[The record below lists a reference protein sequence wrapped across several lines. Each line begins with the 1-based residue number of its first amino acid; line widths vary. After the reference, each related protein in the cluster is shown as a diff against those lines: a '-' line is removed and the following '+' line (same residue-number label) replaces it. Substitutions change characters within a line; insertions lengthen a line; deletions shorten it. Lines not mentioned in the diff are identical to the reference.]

1 MRHHLI
7 QPKTGRP
14 STNMKF
20 TDVFKN
26 KSTAFS
32 FFLSIIVWG
41 IGTGCFAATMNN
53 FLSDMHDMTSQ
64 DRGSLEFFREMPG
77 LALVF
82 LFALLN
88 RMSDWKILR
97 LGTMISM
104 LGAALLFV
112 PSNKVIVTFFIM
124 IWSLGEH
131 LIMPVRQAIAIQIAK
146 PENAGQSLGFLTS
159 AMNFGNVTGS
169 AIVAV
174 IFYIGVK
181 YSGLQQRYLYDIV
194 WGLIAVLMIV
204 STIST
209 FNKNAPDETAKRPK
223 LYFHRKFNK
232 FYALELFYGARKQIF
247 FTFAPYVLIREY
259 GFSTAR
265 MAVLLAVCAI
275 INIFA
280 APAIGKLTDRLG
292 YRNIMIWDTIILC
305 FVCLLYGFAG
315 DIFPRSIA
323 YWVVYINYIF
333 DAIISTTALATNIYI
348 RGIAETH
355 DELSSTMS
363 TGISINHFI
372 SILAGPVGGW
382 IWAKYGIGLLFTFS
396 AIMAICN
403 SIFAYTLPKPSQ
415 EKHASA

>member
-174 IFYIGVK
+174 IFYVGVK

-403 SIFAYTLPKPSQ
+403 SIFAYTLPKPQKTS
-415 EKHASA
+415 SI

>member
-1 MRHHLI
+1 
-7 QPKTGRP
+7 
-14 STNMKF
+14 MKF

-174 IFYIGVK
+174 IFYVGVK

-403 SIFAYTLPKPSQ
+403 SIFAYTLPKPNQ
-415 EKHASA
+415 QNHASA

>member
-1 MRHHLI
+1 
-7 QPKTGRP
+7 
-14 STNMKF
+14 MKF

-159 AMNFGNVTGS
+159 AMNFGSVTGS

-174 IFYIGVK
+174 IFYVGVK
-181 YSGLQQRYLYDIV
+181 YSGMEQRTLYNIV

-265 MAVLLAVCAI
+265 MAVLLAVCAV

-315 DIFPRSIA
+315 DLFPRN
-323 YWVVYINYIF
+323 VF

-348 RGIAETH
+348 RGIAESH

-382 IWAKYGIGLLFTFS
+382 IWANYGIGLLFTFS
-396 AIMAICN
+396 AVMAICN
-403 SIFAYTLPKPSQ
+403 SIFAYTLPKPNQ
-415 EKHASA
+415 NVHASA

>member
-1 MRHHLI
+1 
-7 QPKTGRP
+7 
-14 STNMKF
+14 MKF

-41 IGTGCFAATMNN
+41 IGTGCFAATLNN
-53 FLSDMHDMTSQ
+53 FLSDMHGMTSLN
-64 DRGSLEFFREMPG
+64 RGMLEFFREMPG

-174 IFYIGVK
+174 IFYVGVH
-181 YSGLQQRYLYDIV
+181 YSGMPQRYLYDIV

-280 APAIGKLTDRLG
+280 APAIGKLTDKLG

-315 DIFPRSIA
+315 DIFPRNMPIGLSMSITSSMPSSA
-323 YWVVYINYIF
+323 RPLSPRTSTSVALRNLMMNSPLRCPQ
-333 DAIISTTALATNIYI
+333 ASPSIISSPFLQVLLA
-348 RGIAETH
+348 
-355 DELSSTMS
+355 
-363 TGISINHFI
+363 
-372 SILAGPVGGW
+372 AGFGRN
-382 IWAKYGIGLLFTFS
+382 T
-396 AIMAICN
+396 
-403 SIFAYTLPKPSQ
+403 
-415 EKHASA
+415 ASASCSPSPPSWPSVIPFLPILFPSPK

>member
-1 MRHHLI
+1 
-7 QPKTGRP
+7 
-14 STNMKF
+14 MKF

-174 IFYIGVK
+174 IFYVGVK
-181 YSGLQQRYLYDIV
+181 YSGMPQRTLYNIV

-265 MAVLLAVCAI
+265 MAVLLAVCAV

-315 DIFPRSIA
+315 DLFPRNVA
-323 YWVVYINYIF
+323 YWVVYVNYIF

-348 RGIAETH
+348 RGIAESH

-382 IWAKYGIGLLFTFS
+382 IWANYGIGLLFTFS
-396 AIMAICN
+396 AVMAICN
-403 SIFAYTLPKPSQ
+403 SIFIPS
-415 EKHASA
+415 HFYPLNPLNPFVLII

>member
-1 MRHHLI
+1 
-7 QPKTGRP
+7 
-14 STNMKF
+14 MKF
-20 TDVFKN
+20 TNVFKD
-26 KSTAFS
+26 KSTAMS
-32 FFLSIIVWG
+32 FFLSILVWG

-64 DRGSLEFFREMPG
+64 QRGSLEFFREMPG

-82 LFALLN
+82 LFAILN

-97 LGTMISM
+97 LGTLVSM
-104 LGAALLFV
+104 LGAALLLIH
-112 PSNKVIVTFFIM
+112 SNKIIVTFFIM

-159 AMNFGNVTGS
+159 AMNFGSVAGS
-169 AIVAV
+169 AIVAI
-174 IFYIGVK
+174 IFYLGVR
-181 YSGLQQRYLYDIV
+181 SNTLSQRALYDIV

-209 FNKNAPDETAKRPK
+209 FNPNAPDELAKRPK

-232 FYALELFYGARKQIF
+232 YYALELFYGARKQIF

-280 APAIGKLTDRLG
+280 APAIGKLTDKLG

-305 FVCLLYGFAG
+305 FVCLLYGFAKN
-315 DIFPRSIA
+315 IFPIKIA
-323 YWVVYINYIF
+323 YWVVYVNYIF

-348 RGIAETH
+348 RGIADSH

-363 TGISINHFI
+363 PGISINHFI
-372 SILAGPVGGW
+372 SSLAGPIGGW
-382 IWAKYGIGLLFTFS
+382 IWAKYGVGLLFAFS
-396 AIMAICN
+396 AVMAICN
-403 SIFAYTLPKPSQ
+403 SVFAYTLPKPSKQ
-415 EKHASA
+415 PAQA

>member
-1 MRHHLI
+1 
-7 QPKTGRP
+7 
-14 STNMKF
+14 
-20 TDVFKN
+20 
-26 KSTAFS
+26 
-32 FFLSIIVWG
+32 
-41 IGTGCFAATMNN
+41 
-53 FLSDMHDMTSQ
+53 
-64 DRGSLEFFREMPG
+64 
-77 LALVF
+77 
-82 LFALLN
+82 
-88 RMSDWKILR
+88 
-97 LGTMISM
+97 
-104 LGAALLFV
+104 
-112 PSNKVIVTFFIM
+112 
-124 IWSLGEH
+124 
-131 LIMPVRQAIAIQIAK
+131 
-146 PENAGQSLGFLTS
+146 
-159 AMNFGNVTGS
+159 MNFGSVTGS

-174 IFYIGVK
+174 IFYVGVK
-181 YSGLQQRYLYDIV
+181 YSGMQQRTLYNIV

-265 MAVLLAVCAI
+265 MAVLLAVCAV

-315 DIFPRSIA
+315 DLFPRNVA
-323 YWVVYINYIF
+323 YWVVYVNYIF

-348 RGIAETH
+348 RGIAESH

-382 IWAKYGIGLLFTFS
+382 IWANYGIGLLFTFS
-396 AIMAICN
+396 AVMAICN
-403 SIFAYTLPKPSQ
+403 SIFAYTLPKPPKQ
-415 EKHASA
+415 PAQA

>member
-1 MRHHLI
+1 
-7 QPKTGRP
+7 
-14 STNMKF
+14 MKF

-41 IGTGCFAATMNN
+41 IGTGCFAATLNN
-53 FLSDMHDMTSQ
+53 FLSDMHGMTSLN
-64 DRGSLEFFREMPG
+64 RGMLEFFREMPG

-112 PSNKVIVTFFIM
+112 PSNKVVVTFFIM

-174 IFYIGVK
+174 IFYIGVH
-181 YSGLQQRYLYDIV
+181 YSHMQQRTLYNIV
-194 WGLIAVLMIV
+194 WGLIAILMIV

-209 FNKNAPDETAKRPK
+209 FNKNAPDETAKRPV
-223 LYFHRKFNK
+223 LYFHRKFTK

-265 MAVLLAVCAI
+265 MAILLAVCAV

-280 APAIGKLTDRLG
+280 APTIGKITDKLG

-305 FVCLLYGFAG
+305 FVCILYGFAG
-315 DIFPRSIA
+315 DLFPRNIA
-323 YWVVYINYIF
+323 YWVVYVNYIF

-403 SIFAYTLPKPSQ
+403 SIFAYTLPKPQKTS
-415 EKHASA
+415 SI

>member
-1 MRHHLI
+1 
-7 QPKTGRP
+7 
-14 STNMKF
+14 MKF

-159 AMNFGNVTGS
+159 AMNFGNVAGS

-174 IFYIGVK
+174 IFYVGVK
-181 YSGLQQRYLYDIV
+181 YSGMQQRTLYNIV

-209 FNKNAPDETAKRPK
+209 FNKNAPDETA
-223 LYFHRKFNK
+223 
-232 FYALELFYGARKQIF
+232 
-247 FTFAPYVLIREY
+247 
-259 GFSTAR
+259 
-265 MAVLLAVCAI
+265 
-275 INIFA
+275 
-280 APAIGKLTDRLG
+280 
-292 YRNIMIWDTIILC
+292 
-305 FVCLLYGFAG
+305 
-315 DIFPRSIA
+315 
-323 YWVVYINYIF
+323 
-333 DAIISTTALATNIYI
+333 
-348 RGIAETH
+348 
-355 DELSSTMS
+355 
-363 TGISINHFI
+363 
-372 SILAGPVGGW
+372 
-382 IWAKYGIGLLFTFS
+382 
-396 AIMAICN
+396 
-403 SIFAYTLPKPSQ
+403 
-415 EKHASA
+415 

>member
-1 MRHHLI
+1 MI

>member
-1 MRHHLI
+1 
-7 QPKTGRP
+7 
-14 STNMKF
+14 MKF

-159 AMNFGNVTGS
+159 AMNFGNVAGS

-174 IFYIGVK
+174 IFYVGVK
-181 YSGLQQRYLYDIV
+181 YSGMQQRTLYNIV

-209 FNKNAPDETAKRPK
+209 FNKNAPDETA
-223 LYFHRKFNK
+223 
-232 FYALELFYGARKQIF
+232 A
-247 FTFAPYVLIREY
+247 
-259 GFSTAR
+259 S
-265 MAVLLAVCAI
+265 
-275 INIFA
+275 
-280 APAIGKLTDRLG
+280 APAARHPI
-292 YRNIMIWDTIILC
+292 RNMEPYSLFMPDIIPHTC
-305 FVCLLYGFAG
+305 V
-315 DIFPRSIA
+315 
-323 YWVVYINYIF
+323 
-333 DAIISTTALATNIYI
+333 
-348 RGIAETH
+348 AET
-355 DELSSTMS
+355 
-363 TGISINHFI
+363 INRQ
-372 SILAGPVGGW
+372 LARQPCP
-382 IWAKYGIGLLFTFS
+382 A
-396 AIMAICN
+396 
-403 SIFAYTLPKPSQ
+403 
-415 EKHASA
+415 ASASPSASRRIPAA